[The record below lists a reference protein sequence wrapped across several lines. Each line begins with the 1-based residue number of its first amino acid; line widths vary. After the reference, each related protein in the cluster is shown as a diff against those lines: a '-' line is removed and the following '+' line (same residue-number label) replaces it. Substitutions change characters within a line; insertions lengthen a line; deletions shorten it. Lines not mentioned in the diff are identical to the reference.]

1 MDSSTRSR
9 TLPQPVLL
17 LCLSFLHPTLLE
29 STWKKIVRPNAG
41 RTRKQRGLRKQ
52 KWALETGP
60 SVRRLEIISLQESG
74 IAVGDVCAADM
85 TPGDGRPWLPAA
97 LLLLQVPGCWSLR
110 GPTSVT
116 GTVGGSLSVQCQYEE
131 KFKENVKYWCKT
143 PCMGDIMKTE
153 EADKEVRSGRVSIR
167 DQPANLTFTVTLENL
182 TEGDGGTYRCGIDT
196 SWLSEYLLDL
206 TFRVVLSVTP
216 GADTV
221 PGPRTGLGWP
231 QGPCTRSCSK
241 VKVLGTCA
249 QSYSE
254 FPSTVVCSETSRS
267 LSLSGP
273 STVMGTVGGSLSVQC
288 QYEEKYKTFTKYWCR
303 QPCLPSWNQTV
314 ATGRSEEKMRSG
326 RVSIVDHAENLTFTV
341 TLENLTA
348 DDAGKYRCGIATI
361 LQEEGLH
368 GFLPDLFFQV
378 QVFVSPRS
386 QVVSI
391 HFLLLILLKVPLF
404 LMMLSVILWVNRSQW
419 AICGTQ
425 SRPDED
431 NMQPSLSINILS
443 RDTATHTRRGR
454 TSVPKPPISSHLVPQ
469 NWSLLSRVH
478 FLLLVILKVSLLLT
492 MLTDVLGVS
501 SLLVGTLTK
510 RSFSPS
516 CLWICCPDT
525 QLFRGEKRR
534 FTTSDLPI
542 FLLMA

>member
-1 MDSSTRSR
+1 MDSGTRSR
-9 TLPQPVLL
+9 TLPQPLL
-17 LCLSFLHPTLLE
+17 LLSLSFLHPNLLE
-29 STWKKIVRPNAG
+29 STWRKIVRPNTG
-41 RTRKQRGLRKQ
+41 RMRKQRGLRKQ

-60 SVRRLEIISLQESG
+60 SVRRLEIIPPQEPD

-85 TPGDGRPWLPAA
+85 TPGDGRSWLPAA
-97 LLLLQVPGCWSLR
+97 LLLLHVPGCWSLR

-143 PCMGDIMKTE
+143 PCMRDIVKTE

-182 TEGDGGTYRCGIDT
+182 TEGDTGTYRCGIDT
-196 SWLSEYLLDL
+196 SWLPEYLLDL

-216 GADTV
+216 G
-221 PGPRTGLGWP
+221 P
-231 QGPCTRSCSK
+231 
-241 VKVLGTCA
+241 
-249 QSYSE
+249 
-254 FPSTVVCSETSRS
+254 

-273 STVMGTVGGSLSVQC
+273 STVMGTMGGSLSVQC
-288 QYEEKYKTFTKYWCR
+288 RYEEKYKTFTKYWCR
-303 QPCLPSWNQTV
+303 QPCLPPWNQTV

-326 RVSIVDHAENLTFTV
+326 RVSIVDHAEDLTFTV

-348 DDAGKYRCGIATI
+348 DDAGRYRCGIATI
-361 LQEEGLH
+361 LHEEGLH
-368 GFLPDLFFQV
+368 GLLPDLFFQV

-386 QVVSI
+386 RVVSVY
-391 HFLLLILLKVPLF
+391 FLLLILLKVPLF

-431 NMQPSLSINILS
+431 NMQPSLSIDNLS
-443 RDTATHTRRGR
+443 RDTATQTRRGR
-454 TSVPKPPISSHLVPQ
+454 TSGPKPSISSHLVPQ
-469 NWSLLSRVH
+469 NQSLLSRVL

-492 MLTDVLGVS
+492 MLTDGLGVS
-501 SLLVGTLTK
+501 SLLVGILTK
-510 RSFSPS
+510 GSFSPS
-516 CLWICCPDT
+516 FLWICCPDT
-525 QLFRGEKRR
+525 QPFRGEKRR